1 MTIAEASNRMTTV
14 MQGLEQAINDSVD
27 NSLPEIANM
36 NREQLTKGLTS
47 DGKEIGDKP
56 PFNYAGYYDSY
67 AEYRDKMGLQTDFID
82 LNITGKFYES
92 IFAKRNN
99 EKITIFSNDD
109 PAKVEALMHGGGP
122 PGSLWKVR
130 RGGFGEQILGLLKS
144 NKNKI
149 QKKIYIDIL
158 FFVKKITNF
167 KINEL

>member
-1 MTIAEASNRMTTV
+1 
-14 MQGLEQAINDSVD
+14 
-27 NSLPEIANM
+27 
-36 NREQLTKGLTS
+36 
-47 DGKEIGDKP
+47 
-56 PFNYAGYYDSY
+56 
-67 AEYRDKMGLQTDFID
+67 MGLQTDLID
-82 LNITGKFYES
+82 LNITGKFYKS

-109 PAKVEALMHGGGP
+109 PAKVEALMHGGES
-122 PGSLWKVR
+122 PGSLLEVR
-130 RGGFGEQILGLLKS
+130 MGGFGEQIFGLLKS